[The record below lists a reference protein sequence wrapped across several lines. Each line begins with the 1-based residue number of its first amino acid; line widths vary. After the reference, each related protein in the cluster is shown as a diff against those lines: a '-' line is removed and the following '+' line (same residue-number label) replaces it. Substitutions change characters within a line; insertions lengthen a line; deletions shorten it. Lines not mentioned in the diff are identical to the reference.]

1 MAGGYHAAGVEPL
14 LTRSQRRI
22 FLSPVQ
28 WLHLRLF
35 SENLYSRVGSR
46 ADTQTG
52 KCLNVGVSTPVVTAN
67 APGRYRLGF
76 SFDRGDECA

>member
-35 SENLYSRVGSR
+35 PKIFIRESEVEPTRKPASALMS
-46 ADTQTG
+46 AFQH
-52 KCLNVGVSTPVVTAN
+52 L
-67 APGRYRLGF
+67 
-76 SFDRGDECA
+76 